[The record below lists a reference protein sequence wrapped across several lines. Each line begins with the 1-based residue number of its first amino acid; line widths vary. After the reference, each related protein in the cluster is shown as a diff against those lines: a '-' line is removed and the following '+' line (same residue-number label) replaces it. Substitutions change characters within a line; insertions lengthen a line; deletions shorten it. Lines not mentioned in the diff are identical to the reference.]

1 MIQLLLYVLVL
12 FRSAGESCMIRVG
25 HEIYNFSAL
34 SKKVYEVQN
43 PANESGVYYYKASF
57 CNDLVLCG
65 RYLSGS
71 LVRFK
76 DGVCL
81 SVYGQWETMVSVK
94 TLNGFRAV
102 FSSPQFC
109 FDDFNIPDKSE
120 FNFICDSSAGDIG
133 RIEANQLGNN
143 TCTYSVNVH
152 TKLVCEGVK
161 SSQNLSWLYILFII
175 IIVIQFA
182 VVVSAKYVGLAKRE
196 LRSELLPYWNED
208 GWYIGQGHD
217 FYM

>member
-1 MIQLLLYVLVL
+1 MIQLLLSVLVL
-12 FRSAGESCMIRVG
+12 FRSTGESCMIRVG
-25 HEIYNFSAL
+25 HDIYNFSAL
-34 SKKVYEVQN
+34 SEKVYEVHH

-57 CNDLVLCG
+57 CDDLVLCG

-81 SVYGQWETMVSVK
+81 SVYGQWATMVNVK

-102 FSSPQFC
+102 FASPQFC
-109 FDDFNIPDKSE
+109 FDDFNTPDKSE

-143 TCTYSVNVH
+143 TCTYSVDVY

-161 SSQNLSWLYILFII
+161 SSQNLSWLYIFII

-182 VVVSAKYVGLAKRE
+182 VVILAKFVGLAK
-196 LRSELLPYWNED
+196 
-208 GWYIGQGHD
+208 
-217 FYM
+217 